1 MDYLLLQM
9 LNGVQLGLL
18 MFLLAAGL
26 TLTFGIM
33 DLVNL
38 AHGSLYMMGAYIAW
52 TTISWA
58 DSFVLGALL
67 ALPAIFVL
75 GLIVEAVVARRL
87 YARNHLDQV
96 LATFGLIL
104 FFNELVRV
112 IWGPAGKSIAVPAF
126 LNRTVEILPGVPY
139 PAYRFA
145 IIVVGAAV
153 AILLAWLVAR
163 TRLGMLIRAGASNRE
178 MVQSLGLDI
187 QFLYRVVFAA
197 GVAIAVLAG
206 MLSLQQGFV
215 QLFQERGRADL
226 AVFLRKG
233 ATSEG
238 ESGLTREQCDIVQK
252 EVPEV
257 QKNAQGQPP
266 NPKTDI
272 QTPVF
277 AGFIAPDITFFGFD
291 IDRDDVADWCFVLAR
306 TDPGAK
312 KQLEAILHPLIG
324 TQAQALAAAA
334 DAGQPVVFDVPL
346 LTESAHWRQRVDRVL
361 VVDCDESVQVTRVMQ
376 RSGWA
381 ETEVQRVLAQRIRA
395 LPWAPGSGGASSSA
409 TEAGTWLALAMPKST
424 IFTKSG

>member
-52 TTISWA
+52 TTISWT

-67 ALPAIFVL
+67 ALPIIFFL
-75 GLIVEAVVARRL
+75 GLVVEAVVARRL

-163 TRLGMLIRAGASNRE
+163 TRIGMLIRAGASNRRMIGALGVNIE
-178 MVQSLGLDI
+178 LLFSLVFGL
-187 QFLYRVVFAA
+187 
-197 GVAIAVLAG
+197 
-206 MLSLQQGFV
+206 
-215 QLFQERGRADL
+215 
-226 AVFLRKG
+226 G
-233 ATSEG
+233 A
-238 ESGLTREQCDIVQK
+238 
-252 EVPEV
+252 
-257 QKNAQGQPP
+257 
-266 NPKTDI
+266 
-272 QTPVF
+272 VF
-277 AGFIAPDITFFGFD
+277 AGLAGLMAAPITSVKIGMGDDILILAFVIIVIGGIGSIKGAFIAAMVVGQIDIVGRAFLPDLLKTFLS
-291 IDRDDVADWCFVLAR
+291 ASAASSAA
-306 TDPGAK
+306 P
-312 KQLEAILHPLIG
+312 AIS
-324 TQAQALAAAA
+324 Q
-334 DAGQPVVFDVPL
+334 
-346 LTESAHWRQRVDRVL
+346 VL
-361 VVDCDESVQVTRVMQ
+361 VYVVMAGVLVWRPTGLFGQ
-376 RSGWA
+376 R
-381 ETEVQRVLAQRIRA
+381 T
-395 LPWAPGSGGASSSA
+395 
-409 TEAGTWLALAMPKST
+409 
-424 IFTKSG
+424 